1 VEAGYLILN
10 AVEQGEG
17 IVLIRMN
24 LTKIRRAVEELES
37 EMKEREANREWQK
50 VMQELKIENLSFEK

>member
-1 VEAGYLILN
+1 
-10 AVEQGEG
+10 
-17 IVLIRMN
+17 MN